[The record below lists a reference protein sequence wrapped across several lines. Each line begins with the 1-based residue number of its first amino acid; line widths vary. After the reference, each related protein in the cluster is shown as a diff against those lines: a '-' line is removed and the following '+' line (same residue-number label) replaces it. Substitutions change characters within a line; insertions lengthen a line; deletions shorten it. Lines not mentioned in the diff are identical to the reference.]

1 MNIQAWVAF
10 TNATYQPG
18 TDQMSLPEIFV
29 SLRSEAPQHSLIFL
43 QHHGAHMTFLDGLGT
58 LPQLSSFSLES
69 VQRVKE
75 DADIELREL
84 FPIAPQHGQHA
95 HIPAFDPTHLVQLGS
110 FAIPKGPEDRVLQQF
125 NIDAPTTRDNA
136 MRVVRACQVPKPILL
151 EGSPGVGKT
160 SLITALANITGH
172 RLCRINLSDQTDLVD
187 LFGSDLPV
195 EGGGP
200 GEFAWKDAEF
210 LKALQDGHWVLLDEM
225 NLAPQMVLEGLNAI
239 LDHRGTV
246 YIPELGRS
254 FTRHPAF
261 RIFAAQ
267 NPLQQ
272 GGGRK
277 GLPKSFINRF
287 TKVYVEELSTNDMI
301 LVSRHL
307 FPDCD
312 PDVLR
317 LMIDYNSRLS
327 VEMASK
333 NLFAKAG
340 SPWEFNLRDIIRWG
354 TLVRHVSPL
363 QHPAAFLRSAYLH
376 RFRTLEDRD
385 YAQRLFDSIFLYSSR
400 SHQSAPHVSLSPE
413 HIQIGCLNLPRG
425 NESRSSR
432 PRRVLQIQQS
442 ALESAGLCVAQS
454 WLAIVTGSHDSGKTD
469 LVRSLAGI
477 TGNHLWEISM
487 SNTTDAMDILGSF
500 EQVDDR
506 VRVLQVAE
514 QVLRLADNAFRNT
527 SLSGVAQTHDYFT
540 LRNTVRNQ
548 SSPFSRSDILH
559 SASNILRELG
569 RLFRDIEREQQELQT
584 GVDELVKLPI
594 TVGRFEWVDGP
605 LVRALR
611 SGQWLLLDGA
621 NLCNPSVLDR
631 LNSLCEAGG
640 VLTLSERGYVNGKIQ
655 TIKPHP
661 NFRLFMTVNPQ
672 YGELSRA
679 MRNRGLEIALIGSAG
694 EEDQNRLRDQFR
706 IPSRYRLAGD
716 WASLSTSF
724 DHIRRGL
731 VGYRTGDPDTTRRW
745 SSGEFA
751 DLDCPSLSLMDI
763 GSILTNSTN
772 SANTQQGANDSI
784 LFLSKVVPP
793 TYALY
798 CRRYFLR
805 LGISSS
811 QFNRILE
818 VLQTVSEYQAL
829 PILVRIKEVYGTSW
843 GVPPGFI
850 FAQVSIPDTHLW
862 L

>member
-1 MNIQAWVAF
+1 
-10 TNATYQPG
+10 
-18 TDQMSLPEIFV
+18 
-29 SLRSEAPQHSLIFL
+29 
-43 QHHGAHMTFLDGLGT
+43 MTFLDGLGT
-58 LPQLSSFSLES
+58 LPQLSSFSIES
-69 VQRVKE
+69 VHCVKE
-75 DADIELREL
+75 DADIKLREL
-84 FPIAPQHGQHA
+84 FPITLHHDQYAYT
-95 HIPAFDPTHLVQLGS
+95 PAFDPVHLVQLGS

-172 RLCRINLSDQTDLVD
+172 RLCRINLSDQTDLID

-210 LKALQDGHWVLLDEM
+210 LKALQEGHWVLLDEM

-246 YIPELGRS
+246 YIPELGRL

-261 RIFAAQ
+261 RVFAAQ

-317 LMIDYNSRLS
+317 LMIDYNLQLRDE
-327 VEMASK
+327 VAFK
-333 NLFAKAG
+333 NSFAKAG
-340 SPWEFNLRDIIRWG
+340 NPWEFNLRDIIRWG
-354 TLVRHVSPL
+354 TLMRHVSPS

-376 RFRTLEDRD
+376 RFRTREDRD
-385 YAQRLFDSIFLYSSR
+385 YAQRLFDNIFLHSPR
-400 SHQSAPHVSLSPE
+400 SHHQSVPHVSLSPE
-413 HIQIGCLNLPRG
+413 HVQIGHLNLPRG
-425 NESRSSR
+425 NESRPSR
-432 PRRVLQIQQS
+432 PSRILQIQQS

-454 WLAIVTGSHDSGKTD
+454 WLAIITGSHNSGKTD
-469 LVRSLAGI
+469 LVRSLADI

-487 SNTTDAMDILGSF
+487 NSTTDAMDILGSF

-514 QVLRLADNAFRNT
+514 RVLRLADNTFRNT
-527 SLSGVAQTHDYFT
+527 SLSGVPQTHDYFT
-540 LRNTVRNQ
+540 LRNTVRKQ
-548 SSPFSRSDILH
+548 SGPYSRSNILH
-559 SASNILRELG
+559 SASNILHELG
-569 RLFRDIEREQQELQT
+569 RLFRDFDPEHQELQT
-584 GVDELVKLPI
+584 SVDELVKLTI

-621 NLCNPSVLDR
+621 NMCSPSVLDR

-640 VLTLSERGYVNGKIQ
+640 MLTLSERGYVNGNIQ

-679 MRNRGLEIALIGSAG
+679 MRNRGMEIALVGPAE
-694 EEDQNRLRDQFR
+694 EEDENRLRVQFR

-716 WASLSTSF
+716 WAPQSTSF
-724 DHIRRGL
+724 DHVRRGL
-731 VGYRTGDPDTTRRW
+731 VGYQTDGPGATRRW
-745 SSGEFA
+745 PSGEFA

-763 GSILTNSTN
+763 GSILANSTN
-772 SANTQQGANDSI
+772 SVNDQQGTNNLI
-784 LFLSKVVPP
+784 LFLSNVVPP

-798 CRRYFLR
+798 CQRYFSR
-805 LGISSS
+805 LDITSSS
-811 QFNRILE
+811 QFSQIRE
-818 VLQTVSEYQAL
+818 VLQNVSEYQAL
-829 PILVRIKEVYGTSW
+829 PMLVRIKEVYGTSW

-850 FAQVSIPDTHLW
+850 SAQVSIPDTHL
-862 L
+862 LL